1 MIHKETF
8 DAFVEGL
15 NTEKAI
21 RSLGDTKYYMDLKT
35 LIEPNGT
42 DLFVYPL
49 IPDDVKYQIRRN
61 FDLSLDEEI
70 LYVRDSS
77 SWNDRNQGVVLTDCG
92 IIWIP
97 DNDNIQ
103 NKINFSW
110 EIIEHVEYKDEC
122 LYFFG
127 YSGRDDNYPIRI
139 WNIIK
144 GGGGNIKMGWIGDV
158 FQRILNRMART
169 QVHKSEDE
177 IYEITVDQYN
187 LLIDEGKDEDALQ
200 LALNYRKERENVSFT
215 PQIAILYKNKG
226 QFDRA
231 FRLLDEDIKSLP
243 ADNNYWISILNSIK
257 YDLYKEQGN
266 YVNARKYCMLVK
278 QKASPEFIYND
289 LNILKEADEE
299 FLTLEKEYIQ
309 HFLEQPYN
317 ERKLI
322 VPVQSYSDLSQKK
335 LAVID
340 INNLPAINFPMGH
353 PVANQLYVGH
363 PYIPSKYIPF
373 ENYELEL
380 IEDKVREFSQIMQYL
395 GATEINIES
404 VNISS
409 NNKDV
414 KVDQKLSG
422 SVDYKLTSASG
433 NGERHAMNK
442 FLEDISQHINLH
454 QRFYPKNS
462 PMLPEGLVW
471 YQNEPSWQR
480 LYNQRMQGALLEHEE
495 RIETKKS
502 QVVENSELKQISA
515 EVKWLFVEANGN
527 WEQSMEEKF
536 EAHDNAILS
545 IHVKFAPLESLQ
557 GGTFISQSQTNPTVS
572 ALPQSLTEEESEYLE
587 ELKACLEEDSEI
599 SVKERRLL
607 NRLRDRL
614 GISEERAE
622 ELEKP
627 QLTEEEQEYLEEYK
641 ACTEEGELSPK
652 EIRLLNRLRINLG
665 ISEERAKEL
674 ETLDI

>member
-200 LALNYRKERENVSFT
+200 LALNYRKERENVSFK
-215 PQIAILYKNKG
+215 LYY
-226 QFDRA
+226 
-231 FRLLDEDIKSLP
+231 IKTKDSL
-243 ADNNYWISILNSIK
+243 I
-257 YDLYKEQGN
+257 
-266 YVNARKYCMLVK
+266 
-278 QKASPEFIYND
+278 
-289 LNILKEADEE
+289 
-299 FLTLEKEYIQ
+299 
-309 HFLEQPYN
+309 
-317 ERKLI
+317 
-322 VPVQSYSDLSQKK
+322 
-335 LAVID
+335 
-340 INNLPAINFPMGH
+340 GH
-353 PVANQLYVGH
+353 
-363 PYIPSKYIPF
+363 
-373 ENYELEL
+373 
-380 IEDKVREFSQIMQYL
+380 L
-395 GATEINIES
+395 G
-404 VNISS
+404 
-409 NNKDV
+409 
-414 KVDQKLSG
+414 
-422 SVDYKLTSASG
+422 
-433 NGERHAMNK
+433 
-442 FLEDISQHINLH
+442 F
-454 QRFYPKNS
+454 
-462 PMLPEGLVW
+462 
-471 YQNEPSWQR
+471 
-480 LYNQRMQGALLEHEE
+480 
-495 RIETKKS
+495 
-502 QVVENSELKQISA
+502 
-515 EVKWLFVEANGN
+515 
-527 WEQSMEEKF
+527 
-536 EAHDNAILS
+536 
-545 IHVKFAPLESLQ
+545 
-557 GGTFISQSQTNPTVS
+557 
-572 ALPQSLTEEESEYLE
+572 
-587 ELKACLEEDSEI
+587 
-599 SVKERRLL
+599 
-607 NRLRDRL
+607 
-614 GISEERAE
+614 
-622 ELEKP
+622 
-627 QLTEEEQEYLEEYK
+627 
-641 ACTEEGELSPK
+641 
-652 EIRLLNRLRINLG
+652 
-665 ISEERAKEL
+665 
-674 ETLDI
+674 